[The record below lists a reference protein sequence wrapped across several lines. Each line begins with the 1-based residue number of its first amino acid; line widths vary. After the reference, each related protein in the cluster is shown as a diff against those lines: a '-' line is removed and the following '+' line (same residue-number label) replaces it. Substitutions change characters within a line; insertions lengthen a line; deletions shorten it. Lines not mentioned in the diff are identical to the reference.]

1 MGLYQSEPERC
12 STVRCVRVCVNIKA
26 GTLQPTADSTADV
39 RQTRAGGGTLNKAVA
54 EAHGVENF
62 KGEEKRKINWW
73 KDVGEPRFCPKPIA
87 EITRPR
93 RRYRFERWR

>member
-12 STVRCVRVCVNIKA
+12 STVRCVRVYVNIKA
-26 GTLQPTADSTADV
+26 GTLQPAVDV
-39 RQTRAGGGTLNKAVA
+39 RQTRGGGGGATLNKAVA

-93 RRYRFERWR
+93 RHYRFERWR